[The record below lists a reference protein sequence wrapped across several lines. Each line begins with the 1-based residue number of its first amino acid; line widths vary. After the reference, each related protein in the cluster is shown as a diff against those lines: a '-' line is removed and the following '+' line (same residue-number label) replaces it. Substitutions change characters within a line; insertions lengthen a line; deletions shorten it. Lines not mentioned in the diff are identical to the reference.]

1 MKVSA
6 ASTIP
11 TSTANVRSV
20 TTVKVNV
27 SNHTAISAALS
38 FRISG
43 ISSQSPMLYATIIK
57 MAARADNGTF
67 FTSGA
72 ANRTNASK
80 VNAWIIPAIGVFA
93 PARTFVAGGAMAPLG
108 GRVSATRGE
117 SVGGATRVL

>member
-1 MKVSA
+1 M
-6 ASTIP
+6 P
-11 TSTANVRSV
+11 TSTANVKSV
-20 TTVKVNV
+20 TTVRVSV
-27 SNHTAISAALS
+27 SNHTAMSAELS

-57 MAARADNGTF
+57 IAARADNGTL

-93 PARTFVAGGAMAPLG
+93 PARTFVAVRAMAPVAAG
-108 GRVSATRGE
+108 APQQRGD
-117 SVGGATRVL
+117 VVV